1 MKTATN
7 LSPRRSRPAFWFTVG
22 ALLIL
27 LVALALRLHR
37 LDAQSFWYDEGN
49 SARIAERS
57 LQLIIAGAAGDIH
70 PPLYYIALHA
80 WRALFGESEAAL
92 RGLSVACG
100 VGLALFAGLTARML
114 FGLRAGLMAAA
125 LVAAS
130 PFAIYYSQE
139 ARMYALLALEAAAST
154 YALLAILDFG
164 LGILDSPPPS
174 SIGVTGLDQSSIV
187 NRQSSIGVTGPDQSS
202 IVNPQ
207 LSIALFV
214 VSTAAGLY
222 THYAYPFV
230 MIAQGMGVVVW
241 FAAQVGRHAP
251 LRPAWGALAVFA
263 GGNLAAIAL
272 FLPWLPTALHQITSW
287 TVARPDYA
295 LGPAMLDA
303 WRWVIVGRTLP
314 LDQAGPA
321 MLTLTALA
329 LIGLVWPIASSNRQS
344 SIYNRRFLP
353 ALFMALMA
361 LAPFALLFALDLYRE
376 SYLKFLLVIVTPL
389 CALAARGI
397 AGLSAAWLP
406 TNAGRGLRLLSA
418 GLSVALLSGV
428 AALLWPSLDN
438 LYHNPAYA
446 RDDYRGIARL
456 VQADARPGDAVLFN
470 APNQWEVFTY
480 YHCPERELA
489 PAIPLTYHPADD
501 GAVDAQMKPIA
512 AQHTRLFVLYYGE
525 RESDPDG
532 RYEHW
537 LAHNAF
543 KADEQWVGNIRL
555 AVYATRLLS
564 ATPAVTATFGDAIRL
579 ESAVVALDPQS
590 SGGLI
595 ALELNWRARAH
606 LDGRYKVF
614 VHVGA
619 PDAPP
624 VAQNDAEPQGGLRP
638 TDTWQPDEV
647 IVDRRAVWLKPGT
660 PPGRYGV
667 FLGLYDSATGQ
678 RLSVTAAS
686 DGATHGDRLWLGE
699 IEIR

>member
-1 MKTATN
+1 M
-7 LSPRRSRPAFWFTVG
+7 
-22 ALLIL
+22 LL
-27 LVALALRLHR
+27 ALAAALILRLHR

-57 LQLIIAGAAGDIH
+57 AQLIIEGAAGDIH
-70 PPLYYIALHA
+70 PPLYYLALHV
-80 WRALFGESEAAL
+80 WRALFGETEAAL
-92 RGLSVACG
+92 RGLSVVCG
-100 VGLALFAGLTARML
+100 VGLALFAGLTARAL
-114 FGLRAGLMAAA
+114 FGARAGWTAAG
-125 LVAAS
+125 LVAVS
-130 PFAIYYSQE
+130 PFAVYYSQE
-139 ARMYALLALEAAAST
+139 ARMYALLALEAAVST
-154 YALLAILDFG
+154 YALLRILDFG
-164 LGILDSPPPS
+164 FGISDSSLKSEIDNPKS
-174 SIGVTGLDQSSIV
+174 KIG
-187 NRQSSIGVTGPDQSS
+187 
-202 IVNPQ
+202 
-207 LSIALFV
+207 LFV
-214 VSTAAGLY
+214 LSTAAGLY

-230 MIAQGMGVVVW
+230 MIAQGACVVVW
-241 FAAQVGRHAP
+241 VAAQIARRAP
-251 LRPAWGALAVFA
+251 LKPAWGALAAFA

-287 TVARPDYA
+287 SVARPDYA

-303 WRWVIVGRTLP
+303 WRWIVVGRTLP
-314 LDQAGPA
+314 LDAAGPA
-321 MLTLTALA
+321 MLTLSALA
-329 LIGLVWPIASSNRQS
+329 LIGLRPLARSSRQS
-344 SIYNRRFLP
+344 PGGDRQFLP
-353 ALFMALMA
+353 ALLMALMA
-361 LAPFALLFALDLYRE
+361 LLPFALLFAFNLYRE
-376 SYLKFLLVIVTPL
+376 SYLKFLLVVVTPL

-397 AGLSAAWLP
+397 AGLSTAWLP
-406 TNAGRGLRLLSA
+406 ANAGRGRQLVSA
-418 GLSVALLSGV
+418 VLGLALMFGV
-428 AALLWPSLDN
+428 VALLWPSLDN

-456 VQADARPGDAVLFN
+456 IQTDARPGDAVLFN

-480 YHCPERELA
+480 YHRPERELA

-501 GAVDAQMKPIA
+501 GVVEAQMRQIVEA
-512 AQHTRLFVLYYGE
+512 HARLFVLYYGE

-532 RYEHW
+532 RYERW

-579 ESAVVALDPQS
+579 ENALVTLDAQS

-595 ALELNWRARAH
+595 ALELSWRARAH
-606 LDGRYKVF
+606 LDARYKVF

-624 VAQNDAEPQGGLRP
+624 VAQNDAEPAGGLRP

-660 PPGRYGV
+660 PPGRYGI

-678 RLSVTAAS
+678 RLPVTVVA
-686 DGATHGDRLWLGE
+686 GAGAMQGDRLLLGE
-699 IEIR
+699 IEIE